1 MLLDERDTP
10 SSKGNDGKKPTSK
23 EPAQG
28 KEPTHR
34 FEDWASI

>member
-1 MLLDERDTP
+1 MFLGERDVP
-10 SSKGNDGKKPTSK
+10 SPKGNDGKKPTNK
-23 EPAQG
+23 ETAQG